1 VLFTADAHQGLVDG
15 TITVTFRHW
24 TRPQVKV
31 GGTYKLP
38 RTDIALV
45 VDDLQQLPAAD
56 ITDSDARRAG
66 EADRHGVWRRLGGRR
81 QVGPPDMV
89 VWRIEF
95 HRFVPAPG
103 TVPLPQQDDLS
114 PDDVA
119 ELDRRL
125 DRLDA
130 ASAHGPWTRSTLRL
144 IAERPAV
151 VSTQLAET
159 LGRDRP
165 SFKVDVRK
173 LKRLGLTES
182 LEVGYRLSPR
192 GEAYLATT
200 DSLRQLRSSSS
211 HSWSEIDH

>member
-1 VLFTADAHQGLVDG
+1 VLFTADAHPGLIDG
-15 TITVTFRHW
+15 TITVTFRNW
-24 TRPQVKV
+24 TRPQAKV
-31 GGTYKLP
+31 GGSYRLP
-38 RTDIALV
+38 RTDITLV
-45 VDDLQQLPAAD
+45 VDDLRQLPAAD
-56 ITDSDARRAG
+56 ISDADARRAG

-81 QVGPPDMV
+81 QVGPPDLV

-95 HRFVPAPG
+95 HRHVPEPG
-103 TVPLPQQDDLS
+103 TVALPLQDDLS

-130 ASAHGPWTRSTLRL
+130 ASRTHGPWTRPTLRL

-151 VSTQLAET
+151 VSSQLAEA

-165 SFKVDVRK
+165 SFKLDVRK

-192 GEAYLATT
+192 GQAYLEKVNP
-200 DSLRQLRSSSS
+200 R
-211 HSWSEIDH
+211 